1 MTNFILVILGLAVL
15 LLAEGVYY
23 LVLYRGQAERLELQR
38 RLRNLA
44 GGQQLAL
51 FREQR
56 LARSP
61 ALASFLKSF
70 SSARKLEQLLLQT
83 DLTWTVAMTLGIAV
97 GSAAGLSALL
107 SVAMRT
113 APAFAVLGVPVG
125 LALPFL
131 VVLANRASRSNKISA
146 LLPDALDMM
155 VRSLRAG
162 HGVTA
167 AFRLVAQEMP
177 PPLAVEFGR
186 CFEEQNIGVEFRQAI
201 KNMCARVPNNLD
213 LQILAVSVI
222 VQRDTG
228 GNLVEILDQISMT
241 IRERF
246 KFYGKLRAL
255 TAEGRMS
262 AMILGFLPFV
272 SAIAI
277 GVMNPSYL
285 RPLVEDPLGRMFL
298 LSGILLWAF
307 GLVWMNRLS
316 KVDY

>member
-1 MTNFILVILGLAVL
+1 MSNIILVILAVAVFL
-15 LLAEGVYY
+15 TAEGVYY
-23 LVLYRGQAERLELQR
+23 LVVYRGEAQRVELQR
-38 RLRNLA
+38 RLRHLA
-44 GGQQLAL
+44 GGETLAL

-56 LARSP
+56 LARTP
-61 ALASFLKSF
+61 GLATILRAFPM
-70 SSARKLEQLLLQT
+70 ARRIETLLLQT
-83 DLTWTVAMTLGIAV
+83 DLTWTVALTLG
-97 GSAAGLSALL
+97 LSMLFALL
-107 SVAMRT
+107 LT
-113 APAFAVLGVPVG
+113 IVLGFVLRG
-125 LALPFL
+125 AAALALVGVPLGAAIPFL
-131 VVLANRASRSNKISA
+131 IILSNRSA
-146 LLPDALDMM
+146 RNAKVSAQLPDALDMM

-162 HGVTA
+162 HGVSA

-177 PPLAVEFGR
+177 PPIAVEFGR
-186 CFEEQNIGVEFRQAI
+186 CFEEQNIGVEFRMAV

-262 AMILGFLPFV
+262 AIILGALPFV
-272 SAIAI
+272 SAIAV
-277 GVMNPSYL
+277 GVMNPKYL
-285 RPLVEDPLGRMFL
+285 EPLVEDPLGRIFL
-298 LSGILLWAF
+298 GSGVLLWCF